1 MRSLRTVPLKFFPC
15 PLLSTKPLAIVTVVS
30 QKPSTGPGD
39 DLSSYSNALVRRL
52 SQLRVSFILEALPP
66 SPPCPSFAPISEHG
80 RAARMTDLSST
91 KASGFLRVQ
100 EERGGLRSAFP
111 VRNAVDVEVIDGDD
125 DDDDEE
131 KR

>member
-1 MRSLRTVPLKFFPC
+1 
-15 PLLSTKPLAIVTVVS
+15 
-30 QKPSTGPGD
+30 
-39 DLSSYSNALVRRL
+39 
-52 SQLRVSFILEALPP
+52 
-66 SPPCPSFAPISEHG
+66 
-80 RAARMTDLSST
+80 MTDLSST